1 MMAWPCGREGGAL
14 TASSWLLLPV
24 AIHTHRVYASG
35 LTPLICNA
43 LSSSSSL
50 PHRPPHTR
58 SPLPVC
64 AYVLAVGAL
73 SGLFLLAMRP
83 APAPPAA
90 AQAKDD
96 GGTGAEATGGGDEV
110 KEDGDTSFP

>member
-1 MMAWPCGREGGAL
+1 M
-14 TASSWLLLPV
+14 
-24 AIHTHRVYASG
+24 YASG

-43 LSSSSSL
+43 LSSSL

-73 SGLFLLAMRP
+73 SGLSLLAMRP
-83 APAPPAA
+83 VPPAPPAA
-90 AQAKDD
+90 AQAKDE
-96 GGTGAEATGGGDEV
+96 GGAGAEATGGVEEEEEV